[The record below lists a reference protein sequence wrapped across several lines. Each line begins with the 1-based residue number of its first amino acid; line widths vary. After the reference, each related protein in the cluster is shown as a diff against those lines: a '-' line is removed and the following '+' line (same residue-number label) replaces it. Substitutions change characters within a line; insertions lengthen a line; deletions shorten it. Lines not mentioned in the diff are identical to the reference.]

1 MSPYELGLAVL
12 ALTVLVWLAARTAVK
27 AAVERA
33 LERKFREWEVRFSK
47 LHERRVEVMEGMMDR
62 LVDLKRALDAA
73 TGPQHEDDAHGYQ
86 HLLEATAAGNEAH
99 RYFAA
104 RRYYLPKE
112 TADKVDRLLR
122 EMKAAWADVAGGTEG
137 WLGVGPYASHKDYGE
152 LAAMVVAGGKAVRE
166 KLPPIISEVEGEFR
180 RLVEEI

>member
-1 MSPYELGLAVL
+1 VSPYELGLAVL

-73 TGPQHEDDAHGYQ
+73 TGPQH
-86 HLLEATAAGNEAH
+86 
-99 RYFAA
+99 
-104 RRYYLPKE
+104 
-112 TADKVDRLLR
+112 
-122 EMKAAWADVAGGTEG
+122 
-137 WLGVGPYASHKDYGE
+137 
-152 LAAMVVAGGKAVRE
+152 
-166 KLPPIISEVEGEFR
+166 
-180 RLVEEI
+180 